1 VPIDASPSIP
11 VLLFAFAIALVTGV
25 VFGIAP
31 AWISARVDPIEALR
45 GASRATQH
53 QGVAPRKALVVLQTA
68 VSLILLSS
76 AGLLTAV
83 LQRLQSQNLGFET
96 SNRLVASHNP
106 RLAGY
111 RTSQLPALYARIRN
125 SIANL
130 PGVESV
136 ALCLYSPPN
145 GGWGARVWLDGSPVA
160 GPAYDNS
167 ANWDRVGAG
176 YFEVVGTRVVRGR
189 GVSEKDTASS
199 RKVAV
204 VNQAFARR
212 FFGTGNPIG
221 RHFGREPEESR
232 EFEVVGVVEDAR
244 YWPYSLE
251 GPATPMFF
259 LPEAQADYSQS
270 NIGSLF
276 LHETVIAVKPGTHLA
291 APAIQQ
297 ALAAAAPDLPV
308 LSIHTL
314 DEQVA
319 QQFTQQRMIARL
331 TTLFAVLSL
340 VLASIGVYGVT
351 AYNAGRRAT
360 EIGVRIALGATRP
373 DVIRLVVQGAFGLFL
388 FGLLVGLPIMMAFGR
403 LLGSQLYGMR
413 PYDPVVTVIAVLA
426 LGASALVSSFIP
438 ALRASLVPP
447 ANVLRSE

>member
-1 VPIDASPSIP
+1 
-11 VLLFAFAIALVTGV
+11 
-25 VFGIAP
+25 
-31 AWISARVDPIEALR
+31 
-45 GASRATQH
+45 
-53 QGVAPRKALVVLQTA
+53 
-68 VSLILLSS
+68 
-76 AGLLTAV
+76 
-83 LQRLQSQNLGFET
+83 
-96 SNRLVASHNP
+96 
-106 RLAGY
+106 
-111 RTSQLPALYARIRN
+111 
-125 SIANL
+125 
-130 PGVESV
+130 
-136 ALCLYSPPN
+136 
-145 GGWGARVWLDGSPVA
+145 
-160 GPAYDNS
+160 
-167 ANWDRVGAG
+167 
-176 YFEVVGTRVVRGR
+176 VRGR
-189 GVSEKDTASS
+189 GVSEEDTASS

-212 FFGTGNPIG
+212 FFGTGDPIG
-221 RHFGREPEESR
+221 RHFGREQEASR

-251 GPATPMFF
+251 GPANPMFF
-259 LPEAQADYSQS
+259 LPEAQADYSQT

-276 LHETVIAVKPGTHLA
+276 LHQTVIAVKPGVHLA
-291 APAIQQ
+291 APAIRQ

-331 TTLFAVLSL
+331 TTLFAFLSL

-360 EIGVRIALGATRP
+360 EIGVRIALGATRR
-373 DVIRLVVQGAFGLFL
+373 DVIRLVVRGAFGLFL
-388 FGLLVGLPIMMAFGR
+388 FGLLVGLPVMLAFSR

-413 PYDPVVTVIAVLA
+413 PYDPVVTAIALLA

-447 ANVLRSE
+447 ADVLRSE